1 MSQNQEKIIDFLNGF
16 SLENLPS
23 DVVNEAKRAVL
34 DTLGCMIA
42 GIDTPLGKNL
52 RELAKRYMDKQGVNV
67 LGLKPTVTT
76 IMAAMCN
83 GYMANAHDADDGHRR
98 SRLHAGGIIIP
109 TALAAGEENRSTGRA
124 FLESVIIG
132 FELGHRAGMATTAMD
147 TYYGS
152 AMGGT
157 FGAAAAAGWLMRL
170 SPDLIVNAMGIA
182 EMHAPNCML
191 MGWIKA
197 RKPPMVKEGMGWSAA
212 SGLMSAYMS
221 QSGITGALTIYDG
234 KEEISE
240 IDKMGRE
247 WETQR
252 RYYKPHPGCRWTQAP
267 LQTLQ
272 ALMSEHDVC
281 DKDAKEIK
289 VRIMTNASNLDNS
302 APVNM
307 EEAQYSI
314 PFVLAAALV
323 DGEFGPEQMRMEK
336 LTNSTILEVAKKV
349 KVEAEPEFDKAYP
362 RQIRCE
368 VLFLTEKGEIFVAT
382 GKKVKGDDD
391 YPLTDE
397 EIKEKFVWLSRN
409 RLNQN
414 LARAVINDVWA
425 LESRT
430 GIGDFMASIHAL
442 TT

>member
-1 MSQNQEKIIDFLNGF
+1 LSQNQEKIIDFLNGF

-52 RELAKRYMDKQGVNV
+52 RELAKRYTDKQGVKV
-67 LGLKPTVTT
+67 LGLKPTVTP

-157 FGAAAAAGWLMRL
+157 FGAAAAGWLMRL

-221 QSGITGALTIYDG
+221 QSGITGALTLYNG

-252 RYYKPHPGCRWTQAP
+252 RYYKLYPGCRWTQAP

-289 VRIMTNASNLDNS
+289 VRIMTNASNLDNP
-302 APVNM
+302 APENM

-314 PFVLAAALV
+314 PFVLAATLV

-336 LTNSTILEVAKKV
+336 LTNPAILELAKKV
-349 KVEAEPEFDKAYP
+349 KVEAEPEFDKVYP

-368 VLFLTEKGEIFVAT
+368 VLFLTEKGEILLQPPKRLKGTMIFPLLMRKSKKNLSGSAAT
-382 GKKVKGDDD
+382 D
-391 YPLTDE
+391 
-397 EIKEKFVWLSRN
+397 
-409 RLNQN
+409 
-414 LARAVINDVWA
+414 
-425 LESRT
+425 
-430 GIGDFMASIHAL
+430 
-442 TT
+442 